1 MAEKKPEKK
10 SEKKKAG
17 KKGKTKEI
25 HARRADSGGY
35 IAKHDMMPEEM
46 EGKMQ
51 QPPQQEHVLPDI
63 EALKQHM
70 QDHLGPEEEE
80 QEGQPASQ

>member
-10 SEKKKAG
+10 KG

-35 IAKHDMMPEEM
+35 IAKHDMLPEEM
-46 EGKMQ
+46 EGKML

-80 QEGQPASQ
+80 QEGQQAGK